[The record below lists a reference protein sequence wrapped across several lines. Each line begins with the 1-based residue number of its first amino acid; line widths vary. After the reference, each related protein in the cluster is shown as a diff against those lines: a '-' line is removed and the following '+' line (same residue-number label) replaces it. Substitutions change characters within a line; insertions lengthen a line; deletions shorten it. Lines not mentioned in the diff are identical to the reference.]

1 MDSRLRSLW
10 LDLHHVGRVWIF
22 QFRVFMVS
30 DFFILTAVV
39 QPIIFATIAF
49 FLFQAG
55 GEAAGQQTLLFAAL
69 GTGMMGVWSTTL
81 FGGGGAIA
89 WQRWE
94 GTLEL
99 LVGAPRRY
107 DLTLLGQTLAT
118 TTFGFYSMVATIVW
132 GVLLFGMPLEANF
145 PLMLPLAL
153 LAAVIGLGVMGMLLA
168 TSFVLYRHANA
179 LSNLLEYPV
188 WIATGML
195 VPLVLLPGWLGPIS
209 WVLVPTWGMEAIRG
223 AAIGTEPPWLAIAMC
238 FVLAVVYY
246 LAARRILVYVMDK
259 ARRDA
264 TLNLA

>member
-1 MDSRLRSLW
+1 MSVMASLRT
-10 LDLHHVGRVWIF
+10 DLRQIARVWAFTMKIF
-22 QFRVFMVS
+22 LIS
-30 DFFILTAVV
+30 DFFILTAIV

-49 FLFQAG
+49 FLFEIG
-55 GEAAGQQTLLFAAL
+55 GEAAGRQTLLFAAL

-99 LVGAPRRY
+99 LVSAPRRY

-118 TTFGFYSMVATIVW
+118 TTFGFYSMIATLAW
-132 GVLLFGMPLEANF
+132 GVILFGMPLEANF

-153 LAAVIGLGVMGMLLA
+153 LAAVLGLGVMGMLLA
-168 TSFVLYRHANA
+168 TTFVLYRHANA

-188 WIATGML
+188 WIATGMI
-195 VPLVLLPGWLGPIS
+195 VPLALLPGWLGPIS
-209 WVLVPTWGMEAIRG
+209 WVLVPTWGVEAIRG
-223 AAIGTEPPWLAIAMC
+223 AAIGADPPWLAIGMC

-246 LAARRILVYVMDK
+246 VAARRILVFVIDK

>member
-1 MDSRLRSLW
+1 MSALTSLRSN
-10 LDLHHVGRVWIF
+10 LHQVARTWAFTMKIF
-22 QFRVFMVS
+22 MIS

-49 FLFQAG
+49 FLFQVG
-55 GEAAGQQTLLFAAL
+55 GAAAGKQTLLFAAL

-94 GTLEL
+94 RTLEL

-118 TTFGFYSMVATIVW
+118 TTFGFYSMIATIAW
-132 GVLLFGMPLEANF
+132 GVILFGMPLEANF

-168 TSFVLYRHANA
+168 TTFVLYRHANA

-188 WIATGML
+188 WIATGMI
-195 VPLVLLPGWLGPIS
+195 VPLALLPGWLGPIS
-209 WVLVPTWGMEAIRG
+209 WVLVPTWGVEAIRG
-223 AAIGTEPPWLAIAMC
+223 AAIGADPPWLAIVMC
-238 FVLAVVYY
+238 LVLAVVYY
-246 LAARRILVYVMDK
+246 VAARRILVYVIDK

>member
-1 MDSRLRSLW
+1 MSALTSLRSNVHQVARTW
-10 LDLHHVGRVWIF
+10 AFTMKIF
-22 QFRVFMVS
+22 MIS

-49 FLFQAG
+49 FLFQVG
-55 GEAAGQQTLLFAAL
+55 GDAAGEHTLLFAAL

-94 GTLEL
+94 RTLEL

-118 TTFGFYSMVATIVW
+118 TTFGFYSMIATNAWVVI
-132 GVLLFGMPLEANF
+132 LFGMPLEANY

-168 TSFVLYRHANA
+168 TTFVLYRHANA

-188 WIATGML
+188 WIATGMI
-195 VPLVLLPGWLGPIS
+195 VPLALLPGWLGPIS
-209 WVLVPTWGMEAIRG
+209 WVLVPTWGVEAIRG
-223 AAIGTEPPWLAIAMC
+223 AAIGADPPWLAIVMC
-238 FVLAVVYY
+238 LVLAVVYY
-246 LAARRILVYVMDK
+246 VAARRILVYVIDK

>member
-1 MDSRLRSLW
+1 MSPLRGLRA
-10 LDLHHVGRVWIF
+10 DLHQVGRVWAF
-22 QFRVFMVS
+22 QLRVFMIS

-39 QPIIFATIAF
+39 QPVIFATIAF
-49 FLFQAG
+49 FLFQVG
-55 GEAAGQQTLLFAAL
+55 GDAAGEQTLLFAAL

-99 LVGAPRRY
+99 LVSAPRRY

-118 TTFGFYSMVATIVW
+118 TTFGFYSMIATIAW

-153 LAAVIGLGVMGMLLA
+153 LAAIIGLGVMGMLLG
-168 TSFVLYRHANA
+168 TTFVLYRHANA

-188 WIATGML
+188 WIVTGMI
-195 VPLVLLPGWLGPIS
+195 VPLALLPGWLGPLS

-223 AAIGTEPPWLAIAMC
+223 AAIGADPPWLAIVMC
-238 FVLAVVYY
+238 LVLAVVYY
-246 LAARRILVYVMDK
+246 VAARRILVYVIDK